1 MWQETKTVNVPKH
14 ALLHV
19 YVYVHVQY
27 EYIDNTVC
35 VLMCVLEECCSLF
48 EVSQSG

>member
-1 MWQETKTVNVPKH
+1 MWQETKTMNVPKH

-19 YVYVHVQY
+19 HVYVQY
-27 EYIDNTVC
+27 EYIDYTVG
-35 VLMCVLEECCSLF
+35 VLMCVLAECCSLF